1 MLCYLCT
8 GIQSGFHGAVYQP
21 SICQRNY
28 GDQFS
33 QRDFYFLWRIVCVDR
48 HGRSISLFLGLL
60 RKKNVCS
67 EPCSDDLNEAN
78 EALQQQQEKIEKINE
93 KLGNQK
99 IKLQAAN
106 KRINRSHDEMS
117 VQNEISSS
125 IAASPKRDEL
135 LNKVANILHL
145 RLDLD
150 LVMIIMEEDN
160 SLLVPGEE
168 PKEVALWRYP
178 PPWEMSTGKI

>member
-1 MLCYLCT
+1 MFAQNRAL
-8 GIQSGFHGAVYQP
+8 
-21 SICQRNY
+21 
-28 GDQFS
+28 
-33 QRDFYFLWRIVCVDR
+33 
-48 HGRSISLFLGLL
+48 
-60 RKKNVCS
+60 
-67 EPCSDDLNEAN
+67 DDLNEAN

-168 PKEVALWRYP
+168 PKGRFVAVSTTM
-178 PPWEMSTGKI
+178 EMSTGKI